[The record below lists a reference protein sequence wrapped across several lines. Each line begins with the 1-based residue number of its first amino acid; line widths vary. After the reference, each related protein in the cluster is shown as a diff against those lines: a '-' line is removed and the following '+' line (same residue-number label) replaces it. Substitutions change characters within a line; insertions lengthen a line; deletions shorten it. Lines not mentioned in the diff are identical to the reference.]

1 MRDKVQGMFGRGR
14 TIGDETVGVSGRWIP
29 PRLRVP
35 ASRWDPTRLKLP
47 PRLKVVMSGLW
58 IIVAWAVSYLA
69 SARFEYK
76 SLTLVAA
83 SVAALFMLAIGDPVK
98 PDLGADPITVAVAI
112 APTES
117 SVPRPAIAVAP
128 QPVIVV
134 EPQPEVIVEP
144 QPEVIVE
151 PQPEV
156 IVEPQPEI
164 VVEPQ
169 PVIVVEPQPEIVVVT
184 KQEMLAELQQER
196 PVQERPVQERPVQ
209 ERPVQERPVQERPVF
224 AALESFLTLDSFMAP
239 ESLTALIIE
248 KSARLNETQ
257 PQSVA
262 SLVDLYQEIEYR
274 LDDIRLGEIAVPRLM
289 VEKMPD
295 DIVQVE
301 SPAER
306 KRLFIKLALPLIL
319 YANERI
325 AADRGRLIALREKI
339 ERTTSAPSEQA
350 WLTGLAGRYGL
361 ETLDLDALLQ
371 RVDVIPPSLALAQG
385 AEESGWGT
393 SRFVREGNAMFGQ
406 RTYDKGAGLVP
417 INRDSDK
424 NHEVKSFNGL
434 MESVASYMTN
444 LNTHYAYNEFRRIR
458 AGQRALGDVDS
469 YRLVGALHRYSER
482 GEAYIATIRSI
493 IDKNDLRSYDGASFG
508 KLAANDSKI

>member
-1 MRDKVQGMFGRGR
+1 MQGMFGRGR

-128 QPVIVV
+128 QPFIVV
-134 EPQPEVIVEP
+134 ES

-169 PVIVVEPQPEIVVVT
+169 PVIVVEPQPVIVVVT
-184 KQEMLAELQQER
+184 KQEMLAELQ
-196 PVQERPVQERPVQ
+196 Q

-493 IDKNDLRSYDGASFG
+493 IDKNDLRSYDSASFG

>member
-151 PQPEV
+151 PQPE
-156 IVEPQPEI
+156 I

-184 KQEMLAELQQER
+184 KQEMLAELQ
-196 PVQERPVQERPVQ
+196 
-209 ERPVQERPVQERPVF
+209 QERPVQERPVF

>member
-151 PQPEV
+151 PQPE
-156 IVEPQPEI
+156 I

-184 KQEMLAELQQER
+184 KQEMLAELQ
-196 PVQERPVQERPVQ
+196 Q

>member
-1 MRDKVQGMFGRGR
+1 MFGRGR

-151 PQPEV
+151 PQPE
-156 IVEPQPEI
+156 I

-169 PVIVVEPQPEIVVVT
+169 PVIVVEPQPVIVVVT
-184 KQEMLAELQQER
+184 KQEMLAELQ
-196 PVQERPVQERPVQ
+196 Q

-493 IDKNDLRSYDGASFG
+493 IDKNDLRSYDSASFG